1 MTKLQEA
8 IAKLSSL
15 PRATQDTIAEEL
27 LSRLDGIEH
36 LRSELRKG
44 VNSIDRGD
52 FEELDIDELIRRA
65 RARYGQ
71 P

>member
-27 LSRLDGIEH
+27 LSHLDGIEH
-36 LRSELRKG
+36 LRSELQKG
-44 VNSIDRGD
+44 VNSIERGD

-65 RARYGQ
+65 RASYGQ